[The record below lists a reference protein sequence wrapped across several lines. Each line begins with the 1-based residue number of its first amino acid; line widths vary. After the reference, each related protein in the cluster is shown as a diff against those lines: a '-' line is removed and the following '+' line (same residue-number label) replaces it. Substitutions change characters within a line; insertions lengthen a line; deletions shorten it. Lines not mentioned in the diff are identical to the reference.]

1 VPSVGEQRE
10 PLTASGPF
18 TVRPWAHGHP
28 GAVIDQYG
36 HQVLS
41 TATVA
46 ETMKLIAGLQ
56 ATLPPAAPVNLTP
69 PIITVRP

>member
-1 VPSVGEQRE
+1 
-10 PLTASGPF
+10 LTASGPF

-69 PIITVRP
+69 PIIENPQGNP

>member
-1 VPSVGEQRE
+1 M
-10 PLTASGPF
+10 TASGPF
-18 TVRPWAHGHP
+18 TVRRWTHGHP